1 MTEATASTGESLGV
15 ETLTSDRPQPAAERP
30 SANGSD
36 NAYVELKRRVKARGL
51 LEKQPR
57 FYILNT
63 LFVLSLLA
71 ASLAILVLID
81 ALWIQLLNAI
91 FLAFVFTQIS
101 FLGHDATHR
110 QIFRSAR
117 NNNLMGTIYWN
128 VLLGMS
134 NRWFIYRHSRHH
146 ASPNEIDNDPDA
158 DMIILSFSEEQARRR
173 EGVLGSLVKYQAF
186 LLPLLSLEMIT
197 LQYASFRY
205 LRYGSYPW
213 FGPPLMALHYVLYG
227 GLAYLFLGLWPAVL
241 FIVVHQLAFGIYFS
255 SVIASNHKGMP
266 MLTGENKL
274 DFLHQQILTARN
286 VRSSPLIDFWYGG
299 LNFQIEHHLFPN
311 MPRNKLR
318 EAQTIVKRFCA
329 ERGIPYYETGL
340 LQSYRDVVEALREIT
355 AIAGGGAP
363 SEQRA

>member
-1 MTEATASTGESLGV
+1 MTEAAERTRESLNV
-15 ETLTSDRPQPAAERP
+15 ETLTSGTPPPAGARR
-30 SANGSD
+30 SADGHE
-36 NAYVELKRRVKARGL
+36 NAYVELKRRVKERGL

-71 ASLAILVLID
+71 ASLAVLVLID
-81 ALWIQLLNAI
+81 ALWIQLLNAA
-91 FLAFVFTQIS
+91 FLAFAFTQIS

-110 QIFRSAR
+110 QIFRSSR
-117 NNNLMGTIYWN
+117 NNNLIGTLYWN

-134 NRWFIYRHSRHH
+134 NRWFIYRHNRHH
-146 ASPNEIDNDPDA
+146 ANPNEIDKDPDA

-173 EGVLGSLVKYQAF
+173 EGFLGSLVKYQVF
-186 LLPLLSLEMIT
+186 LLPMLALEMIT

-227 GLAYLFLGLWPAVL
+227 GLVYLFLGLWPALL
-241 FIVVHQLAFGIYFS
+241 FIVVHQLAFGSYFA

-266 MLTGENKL
+266 LLDGENKL

-340 LQSYRDVVEALREIT
+340 IQSYRDVVDSLREIT
-355 AIAGGGAP
+355 ALAGGGTP